1 MSKLNNFFITL
12 TSIYYKY
19 YKIDEKEL
27 FDRYSY
33 ATSGDEYGRNSK
45 DTILSQ
51 ERTLL
56 LGYGGL
62 ICIIIDKTSDIYG
75 GGSDFTTEEIELE
88 LSLPESCWY
97 PVNYESISNLY

>member
-62 ICIIIDKTSDIYG
+62 ICMRESDM
-75 GGSDFTTEEIELE
+75 SLTEEI
-88 LSLPESCWY
+88 SAI
-97 PVNYESISNLY
+97 PVSYI

>member
-1 MSKLNNFFITL
+1 MSKINNFFITL

-33 ATSGDEYGRNSK
+33 TTAGDEYGRNSK

-56 LGYGGL
+56 LGCSGL
-62 ICIIIDKTSDIYG
+62 MCIIIDKTSDIYG
-75 GGSDFTTEEIELE
+75 GGSDFTTEEIEVE
-88 LSLPESCWY
+88 LSLPESCWH
-97 PVNYESISNLY
+97 PVNYESIYNLY